1 MHVKKVTHMQ
11 AEKISRKYGM
21 SPGSLVYTGDKHT
34 HAPVTITLID
44 YSPDH
49 LTEETDIS
57 LEACESYIRGHSVTW
72 INIIG
77 VHNPEI
83 IERIGLAFHLHPLS
97 LEDVLNTG
105 GRPKLDDYED
115 YLFIVLKMID
125 RSADAG
131 KIEHEHVCLIIRE
144 GLVIS
149 FQEHAGDVFG
159 PVRQRI
165 RKGKGRIRKSGADY
179 LAYALMDMIVDHYF
193 LVLEGFGEE
202 MDTIQDAVLSNPE
215 PLVLDTVHTLRR
227 ELIYIRKSVWPV
239 REIVASML
247 RLESPLISRE
257 TQIYLRDVYDHT
269 VQVAETVEM
278 FREVLSSAL
287 DIYLSSVNNR
297 MSGVMKVLTVIATI
311 FIPLT
316 FIAGVYGMNFVHMP
330 ELEWRYAYPA
340 VWGIFILAAGG
351 MVAWFRYRKWL

>member
-1 MHVKKVTHMQ
+1 MH
-11 AEKISRKYGM
+11 AENISRKYGL
-21 SPGSLVYTGDKHT
+21 SPGSLVYTGDKHA
-34 HAPVTITLID
+34 HEPVTITLID
-44 YSPDH
+44 YNAEYMA
-49 LTEETDIS
+49 EETDIS
-57 LEACESYIRGHSVTW
+57 FEACEKYIRAHSVTW
-72 INIIG
+72 INITG

-83 IERIGLAFHLHPLS
+83 IERIGLAFDLHPLS